1 MFQQGKVIG
10 QSQPNKPSPVH
21 VNRASYRNE
30 IMKHVLL
37 SCCCLLVTLPA
48 GTIAQQT
55 TPTLA
60 AFFEQRLANMPPPAY
75 EALLRVID
83 PIASSDPRDIAA
95 ALPFLSAALRSTK

>member
-1 MFQQGKVIG
+1 
-10 QSQPNKPSPVH
+10 
-21 VNRASYRNE
+21 
-30 IMKHVLL
+30 MKHVLL